1 MWYVYIYIYSFHT
14 VYLYVYIY
22 KCIWCCLSK
31 NGVNV
36 GISCTVDFRTSQIF
50 DTVRYFANLI
60 HFERGH
66 PFPFSR
72 IPIYA
77 YDFREQTLS
86 PSLWFHI
93 IPSPDILVQLDANSG
108 WSNHTCCCTTFS
120 VAPVPRWQWIEKMH
134 KRPCMDSKN
143 KQIGIWLF
151 VGLPQGTSCLHAWH
165 FPR

>member
-1 MWYVYIYIYSFHT
+1 MWYVC
-14 VYLYVYIY
+14 VYIY
-22 KCIWCCLSK
+22 TVFIQYICMYI
-31 NGVNV
+31 NAYDADYQR
-36 GISCTVDFRTSQIF
+36 GISFTVDLRTSQIF

-60 HFERGH
+60 HFESGH

-93 IPSPDILVQLDANSG
+93 ISSPDILVQLDANSG
-108 WSNHTCCCTTFS
+108 WSNHTCCCTSFS
-120 VAPVPRWQWIEKMH
+120 VEPVPRWQWIEKMH